1 MRYLLEQKLIQLR
14 RNWSKLSHMQILAT
28 GFLLI
33 ILTGSFLL
41 MLPVSSRDRTVT
53 GFLECLFTAT
63 SATCVTGLVV
73 VDTWLHWSLFGQ
85 LVILT
90 MIQIGGLGFMTFGVL
105 FSSILHRKISMRQKG
120 ILSDSLNAMQTGGIV
135 HMMQKICKGTF
146 LIEGIGAILL
156 SIRFCGEL
164 GLSRGIYYG
173 IFHSISAF
181 CNAGF
186 DLMGYQGPYSS
197 MVNYSA
203 DWLVNLTLVALI
215 LTGGIGFLVWDDITV
230 KKWNFAKYRLH
241 TKIVLSMTLILVAGG
256 TLLFYLFER
265 NNLAAGM
272 GPGETFLTCLFD
284 AVTPRTAGFNTT
296 DIAGLSD
303 AGKLLSL
310 ILMFIGGNSGSTAG
324 GIKTTTFLVFFLYMW
339 SGITKSRG
347 ITIFRR
353 RLEDDAIK
361 RASSVACANLI
372 LALTATLV
380 ICGMQS
386 LDLRDVALET
396 VSAISTVGMS
406 TGITRALNPVSRLV
420 IILLMYCG
428 RVGSL
433 SILVSFT
440 ERKKAA
446 VIEYPEEKI
455 LIG

>member
-1 MRYLLEQKLIQLR
+1 MVDWKKKKIR
-14 RNWSKLSHMQILAT
+14 SKWSHMQIIAM

-33 ILTGSFLL
+33 ILIGALLL
-41 MLPVSSRDRTVT
+41 MLPISSRDGSVT
-53 GFLECLFTAT
+53 NFMDCLFTAT

-73 VDTWLHWSLFGQ
+73 VDTYLHWSLFGQ
-85 LVILT
+85 IVIIT
-90 MIQIGGLGFMTFGVL
+90 MIQIGGLGFMTVGVL
-105 FSSILHRKISMRQKG
+105 FAVALHRKVTLRQRG
-120 ILSDSLNAMQTGGIV
+120 ILSESLNAIQPGDILGMV
-135 HMMQKICKGTF
+135 RKIFIGT
-146 LIEGIGAILL
+146 LCVEGIGAVLL
-156 SIRFCGEL
+156 SIRFCQEL
-164 GLSRGIYYG
+164 GLAKGIYYG

-186 DLMGYQGPYSS
+186 DLMGYQGAYSS

-203 DWLVNLTLVALI
+203 DWLVTLTLVFLI
-215 LTGGIGFLVWDDITV
+215 LTGGIGFLVWDDISE
-230 KKWNFAKYRLH
+230 KKWKFRRYRLH
-241 TKIVLSMTLILVAGG
+241 TKIVLMMTVVLVVGG
-256 TLLFYLFER
+256 TFLFYLFER

-303 AGKLLSL
+303 AGKLLSI
-310 ILMFIGGNSGSTAG
+310 ILMFIGGNPGSTAG
-324 GIKTTTFLVFFLYMW
+324 GVKTTTILIFLLYMW
-339 SGITKSRG
+339 SSITKSRG

-353 RLEDDAIK
+353 RIDDDAIK
-361 RASSVACANLI
+361 RASSVACTNML
-372 LALTATLV
+372 LALTAMLI
-380 ICGMQS
+380 ICGGQG

-406 TGITRALNPVSRLV
+406 TGITRDLNLVSRLAV
-420 IILLMYCG
+420 MVLMFCG

-440 ERKKAA
+440 EKKKASA
-446 VIEYPEEKI
+446 VEYPEEKI